1 MKNSIQQQA
10 VRGVPFCSFYSTSFA
25 FSLPDRKLTEAAAF
39 PCSFLPPRELSRCLL
54 VSSCGCPSLSPG
66 CPSLITQP
74 IIGSNGRD
82 LLLVPLMKGLSC
94 RNYLHASLRAQ
105 APWAKGWR
113 HPVPRDITAPCRTLI
128 TAQSRCQ
135 LFSTRLELSLQ
146 CCKSAWSFPATYKNV
161 WLPPAPE
168 STQPQG
174 PAKEKGHAPS
184 CPVPKCHPTSVA
196 GSWES
201 CSWLKA
207 LRVPQKGSEGSD
219 NTWVRRQCRSDTFLW
234 DRCYAQVLQCQNP
247 RDAFRAVVA

>member
-105 APWAKGWR
+105 APWAKGWW

-146 CCKSAWSFPATYKNV
+146 CCKSAWSFPATYKSV

-184 CPVPKCHPTSVA
+184 CPGVIQVPPRICGWFLGELLMV
-196 GSWES
+196 ES
-201 CSWLKA
+201 SPCASER
-207 LRVPQKGSEGSD
+207 LRGV
-219 NTWVRRQCRSDTFLW
+219 
-234 DRCYAQVLQCQNP
+234 
-247 RDAFRAVVA
+247 